1 MEGFPT
7 VEQRLFMP
15 YEINEDQLVHYFAGE
30 CSEKESARIE
40 AWIDADPDRKTRVA
54 KLRQIWEAAGRD
66 PEYQPDVDAMW
77 SSLVRR
83 LGPFHSQQKVNPQ
96 QKGAGE
102 MGSSRNHKSRNQT
115 TLQRRGE
122 RGAQKMP
129 SASKPEYRALAY
141 RALVGVAS
149 VILLSLLVWGV
160 YSNQLLDR
168 SAPSM
173 RTITTEV
180 GQRAQI
186 QLGDGTRV
194 TLNAESELTLPP
206 RFGERKRHVRLQG
219 QAYFEVEPDEERPF
233 IVHAGG
239 SVTRVLGTEFDVG
252 AYPGDEAVRVVVAEG
267 TVAVRSEL
275 EDEETRVTLRERQM
289 AYLSKS
295 DQSVTRQE
303 VDPSPYIAWTK
314 GELVFRDAPFNEV
327 IQRFRSWYGLR
338 VKLVGSVDAVDHLN
352 ASFKEES
359 IDEVLVIVAETLDL
373 EYQREGETV
382 TFSAEE

>member
-1 MEGFPT
+1 
-7 VEQRLFMP
+7 
-15 YEINEDQLVHYFAGE
+15 
-30 CSEKESARIE
+30 
-40 AWIDADPDRKTRVA
+40 
-54 KLRQIWEAAGRD
+54 
-66 PEYQPDVDAMW
+66 
-77 SSLVRR
+77 
-83 LGPFHSQQKVNPQ
+83 
-96 QKGAGE
+96 
-102 MGSSRNHKSRNQT
+102 
-115 TLQRRGE
+115 
-122 RGAQKMP
+122 
-129 SASKPEYRALAY
+129 
-141 RALVGVAS
+141 
-149 VILLSLLVWGV
+149 
-160 YSNQLLDR
+160 
-168 SAPSM
+168 M

-180 GQRAQI
+180 GQRAQV
-186 QLGDGTRV
+186 QLSDGTRV

-206 RFGERKRHVRLQG
+206 MFGERRRHVRLQG